1 VHYAEIQ
8 FYFFLKQEQPEQ
20 IAAYALASVY
30 GPPNADLLEQS
41 FHTLHA
47 CPYLGDNNLQIIPIS
62 SILSVVSMQ
71 PLPLKPG
78 EAEQNNLWF
87 AIEKSGIDD
96 TELTGYV
103 DPVDE
108 VD

>member
-1 VHYAEIQ
+1 MHYAEIR
-8 FYFFLKQEQPEQ
+8 FYFLLWEEESDKKFP
-20 IAAYALASVY
+20 YALASIY

-47 CPYLGDNNLQIIPIS
+47 CAYLGDDNLHVIPIS

-71 PLPLKPG
+71 PLPIKPG
-78 EAEQNNLWF
+78 DMIENNLWF
-87 AIEKSGIDD
+87 LVEKSGMDD

-103 DPVDE
+103 DPLGDE
-108 VD
+108 Q